1 MQNAAPEFWT
11 NSVLP
16 ELKLSK
22 DSTLD
27 ALAKALQTEIDQ
39 IQATTP
45 DRQQRAGLLK
55 EIHERLTQRNED
67 PPEFIVLELPKTRTR
82 GMESQPHDRRELCR
96 LAILNNIPDF
106 ESTHW
111 KSVTEQLQRI
121 PVAARKTAAPNPQQD
136 EKESIQRI
144 LAAVDIR
151 LNTAT
156 RLVQQGENVFDE
168 SAQPDLAT
176 LMTSMLGGNVE
187 SLLGGL
193 LGESPGPVPAAK
205 NDSLS
210 DAARAVADS
219 KDHSTTV
226 LTAFDFQPEAG
237 SATVTRRMFRKRPD
251 GQWSLLVTATGASTI
266 ADLKPGQVD
275 SISNDP
281 QIKEIA
287 AMVEGLGLGGVQF
300 SNALQLG
307 AVVRNAMQ
315 NAEQAFE
322 QEIQGTI
329 TTRALTSARNA
340 PVIKLAETAPPK
352 AAP

>member
-16 ELKLSK
+16 ELKLNK
-22 DSTLD
+22 DSTSA

-45 DRQQRAGLLK
+45 DSQQRAGLLK

-67 PPEFIVLELPKTRTR
+67 PPEFIVLELPKNRTR
-82 GMESQPHDRRELCR
+82 GMESQPDDRRELCR
-96 LAILNNIPDF
+96 LAILNNISDF

-111 KSVTEQLQRI
+111 KSVTEQLHRI
-121 PVAARKTAAPNPQQD
+121 PVAARKTDAPNPQQD
-136 EKESIQRI
+136 EKQSVQRI

-168 SAQPDLAT
+168 SAQPDLAS
-176 LMTSMLGGNVE
+176 LMTSMLGGSVE
-187 SLLGGL
+187 SLLGEL

-210 DAARAVADS
+210 NAARAIADS
-219 KDHSTTV
+219 KNHSTAVVT
-226 LTAFDFQPEAG
+226 LFDFHPEAG
-237 SATVTRRMFRKRPD
+237 SAMVTRRMFRKMPD

-329 TTRALTSARNA
+329 TTRALASARNA
-340 PVIKLAETAPPK
+340 PVIKLADTAAPK